1 MLGVQII
8 QKEEGKGMDEIRIYG
23 LECYAYHGVYE
34 EEKKKGQRFVI
45 NATLY
50 QNMDKASGTDEIT
63 DSTHYGQVCEFMN
76 RFMQENPKNLLEAVA
91 GSMAD
96 AVLSS
101 FPLLQGIDLEI
112 EKPEAPIPLPF
123 QTVSVKLHRS
133 WHKVYLSVGSN
144 MGDKEKWIGDG
155 IAALSKHPRIKE
167 VETSRLLWTKP
178 YGGVRQED
186 FLNGVIALQTT
197 LSPEELLEFL
207 HQVEKAAGRERK
219 IHWGPRTLD
228 LDIIFYDKLVMETED
243 LILPHIDMENR
254 FFVLKPLS
262 EMCPNFR
269 HPVTGQTVSQMLAKL
284 ESQGGL
290 DTGE

>member
-1 MLGVQII
+1 MLGGQII

-197 LSPEELLEFL
+197 LSPEELLDFL
-207 HQVEKAAGRERK
+207 HQVEN
-219 IHWGPRTLD
+219 
-228 LDIIFYDKLVMETED
+228 DKLVMETED

-284 ESQGGL
+284 ESQGDL